1 MLLTISS
8 VFLLAQLVAS
18 APVLTVREEM
28 EQIFQNLTSEAQ
40 EDYFAILFND
50 TLTLRELD
58 ENWDLWA
65 EKHEIADKWAAY
77 SAKWLARREKF
88 NETVI
93 LAMERLPSAYRMMN
107 EITSNRDQTFHE
119 VFEALEKLQE
129 TYYME
134 VSMLKYLSKV
144 MVLNEEQ
151 IMGGEGPVEVGN
163 EVSEDLRRMRDYKNK
178 MRGLKALLVP
188 GPLV

>member
-8 VFLLAQLVAS
+8 VFLLVQLVAS

-58 ENWDLWA
+58 EKWDQWA
-65 EKHEIADKWAAY
+65 EKHGIADKWAAY

-93 LAMERLPSAYRMMN
+93 LAMGRLPSAYRMMN
-107 EITSNRDQTFHE
+107 EITSNRDQTIQE
-119 VFEALEKLQE
+119 VGEALDKLQE

-134 VSMLKYLSKV
+134 VSMLMYLSKV

-151 IMGGEGPVEVGN
+151 IMGGERPVEVGN